1 VRRIADAVIAENQTF
16 VTQSERVRILLEAA
30 TVAKVRAQTDPQL
43 RRAVQY
49 LEAIRD
55 TEYSPMRVIG
65 MLTEFYAMLGD
76 TAKYQQYAAEAAK
89 YKEDNPYERFDN
101 LDDAL
106 IRAEGHM
113 QRRKNRARI

>member
-1 VRRIADAVIAENQTF
+1 
-16 VTQSERVRILLEAA
+16 
-30 TVAKVRAQTDPQL
+30 
-43 RRAVQY
+43 
-49 LEAIRD
+49 
-55 TEYSPMRVIG
+55 
-65 MLTEFYAMLGD
+65 MLGD